1 MFFSVIGENFHT
13 MLDWSDKYKIYFQ
26 SFKNK
31 TSPHT
36 FLSQGSTLFSCWCPK
51 VMKNKHEAE
60 FHSEISEVKGLFL
73 TALQSYDGRSTIAM
87 TKILLVKLRLLPY
100 G

>member
-1 MFFSVIGENFHT
+1 MNPRLTLTS
-13 MLDWSDKYKIYFQ
+13 
-26 SFKNK
+26 K

-36 FLSQGSTLFSCWCPK
+36 FLSQGSTLFSCVCPK

-73 TALQSYDGRSTIAM
+73 AALQIYDGRFTIAM
-87 TKILLVKLRLLPY
+87 TKILLVKPRLPLY